1 MIRLNRYHRD
11 QRGSTAAEFA
21 LIVPVFVALVLAA
34 IHASMVVY
42 AAVELHDATEYTAR
56 CVAVAAN
63 NPSGATTTCAPNP
76 TSAQVLAYG
85 QGRYT
90 GPKITPT
97 FQLVT
102 TPTTVS
108 CTNSTQISGSGTY
121 RMWLGVASFSIPITA
136 KACFPYAPAS

>member
-1 MIRLNRYHRD
+1 MILLNAYRRD

-21 LIVPVFVALVLAA
+21 LILPVFVALILAV
-34 IHASMVVY
+34 IHFSMVVY
-42 AAVELHDATEYTAR
+42 AAVELHDATEWTAR
-56 CVAVAAN
+56 CVAVSAN

-76 TSAQVLAYG
+76 TAAQVLAYG

-102 TPTTVS
+102 SPTVS

-121 RMWLGVASFSIPITA
+121 RMWLGVASVSVPINA
-136 KACFPYAPAS
+136 KACFPYSPAT